1 MIEIKE
7 GPQEEMKDARKKKD
21 PLIGSKDLR
30 KEELKET
37 TMVGLEIPMRAR
49 IKETK
54 EKFRDY
60 QHII

>member
-1 MIEIKE
+1 
-7 GPQEEMKDARKKKD
+7 MKDARKKKD

-54 EKFRDY
+54 ENWLEKVMRKT
-60 QHII
+60 IV

>member
-1 MIEIKE
+1 MKNFPSFFFKTKLPNKMIEIKE

-37 TMVGLEIPMRAR
+37 TMVGL
-49 IKETK
+49 
-54 EKFRDY
+54 
-60 QHII
+60 